1 MSEKD
6 VNETSKGVCG
16 EWTEEDSIGESFYRQ
31 RCQRCLNGSL
41 GSNEMNLDQSNN
53 QKHQIRSKPTHVS
66 LQKIER

>member
-53 QKHQIRSKPTHVS
+53 Q
-66 LQKIER
+66 